1 MKKLCDNDRTIEN
14 LMTAKTYDNHMQV
27 RQTEIRTYK
36 LENKKKDIFKL
47 AQGKIN
53 VIAHE

>member
-36 LENKKKDIFKL
+36 LENKKKDIFKYL
-47 AQGKIN
+47 FK
-53 VIAHE
+53 V